1 MSQPA
6 SPAKRRRVS
15 PATIAVGI
23 LVVIATILIS
33 AAGIYTDLLWF
44 SELEFQSVFLTQI
57 IAQVVL
63 FLAGF
68 AIMFVITL
76 IAFWLAYRHRP
87 VYLRMPGESPFE
99 NYQQVIDNLRRLI
112 MFGVPGLLGVF
123 AGTAATAQWTTALQ
137 FFNSTPSGKE
147 DSQFGMDVS
156 FYLFELPFL
165 TALVSFLSAAV
176 LLAAL
181 IAGAVHLIYGGIR
194 LDGRSVKVAKPA
206 RIQLSITAAI
216 YFLVQGVSLWLNQYE
231 TVFTTNELFTG
242 ARYSDVN
249 ATIPG
254 LQILALISILV
265 AALFIVTAIIGSWRY
280 SIIATG
286 LMIISS
292 VVLGGLYPWA
302 VQTFQVAP
310 TERTLETP
318 YLERNIEATRDAYG
332 LNNIDII
339 DYEAT
344 TTATPG
350 ALRAD
355 AETTTSI
362 RILDPSLVSDA
373 FRQLEQYRQYY
384 SFPERLHVGRY
395 EVDGEPQDA
404 VLGVRELD
412 QAGLGDTNSWYNS
425 TIVFTHGYGLVA
437 AYGNKRDTD
446 GQPLFFQSGIPS
458 IGELGE
464 FEPRV
469 YFGENSPEYSI
480 VGGTNNEDLE
490 FDFPAGEG
498 TENQT
503 YTTFEGSGGPN
514 VGSLVNRIAFAL
526 KFQSEQILLSD
537 AINPDSQII
546 YDRDPKERIQAVAP
560 YLTVDSQAYP
570 AVVDGEVLWIVDAYT
585 TNNNYPYSNSE
596 SMNLAIIDSSTE
608 SAGFGANNINY
619 IRNSVKATVNA
630 YDGEVKLYAWDEND
644 PVLATWRKIFPDTVR
659 PVSEMS
665 GELMSHV
672 RYPSDLF
679 KVQRSIL
686 GRYHVTDPGA
696 FYSQQDAWMTPNDP
710 VDGPGIGVLQPP
722 YYLTM
727 QTPGMQEPNFSLYT
741 TFIPQSTGQNSRN
754 VLTGYLVAS
763 GEAGDEA
770 GKVSDR
776 YGKLRLLSLPRE
788 TIIPGPGQVQNNFN
802 ADSEVSQLLNI
813 LRQGSTRVL
822 NGNLLTLPVG
832 GGFLYVQP
840 VYIESTG
847 ETSFPL
853 LQKVLVSFGDR
864 IAFEDTL
871 DEALDELFGGDSGA
885 SAGDSVVPGADGE
898 VPADDSGEESAEDQ
912 EPVEDPDQPTE
923 EPTEEPS
930 EEPTGGEV
938 ASPDLDDALERAE
951 QAIQDK
957 QEAFA
962 NGDWTAF
969 GEADDRL
976 NEAIQDAVEAIN
988 N

>member
-1 MSQPA
+1 LSQQS
-6 SPAKRRRVS
+6 SPNQRRRVS
-15 PATIAVGI
+15 PATIAVAI
-23 LVVIATILIS
+23 LVVIAIILIS
-33 AAGIYTDLLWF
+33 IAGIYTDLLWF
-44 SELEFQSVFLTQI
+44 NQVGYQSVFLTQI
-57 IAQVVL
+57 IAQIVL
-63 FLAGF
+63 FIVGF
-68 AIMFVITL
+68 ALMFTL
-76 IAFWLAYRHRP
+76 TFISFWIAYRNRP

-99 NYQQVIDNLRRLI
+99 NYQEIIDNLRRLI
-112 MFGVPGLLGVF
+112 MFGVPGVLGVF
-123 AGTAATAQWTTALQ
+123 AGIAASAQWITALQ
-137 FFNSTPSGKE
+137 FLNSTPAGKE
-147 DSQFGMDVS
+147 DQQFGLDVG
-156 FYLFELPFL
+156 FYLFQLPFL
-165 TALVSFLSAAV
+165 SAALGFISAAV
-176 LLAAL
+176 LLGGL
-181 IAGAVHLIYGGIR
+181 IAAGVHLIYGGIR
-194 LDGRSVKVAKPA
+194 LEGRNLRVAKAA
-206 RIQLSITAAI
+206 RVQISITVAI
-216 YFLVQGVSLWLNQYE
+216 YFLVQAASLWLNQYE
-231 TVFTTNELFTG
+231 TVINTNELLTG

-254 LQILALISILV
+254 LQILALISLLV

-286 LMIISS
+286 LMVISS

-302 VQTFQVAP
+302 IQTFQVVP
-310 TERTLETP
+310 NERTLEGP
-318 YLERNIEATRDAYG
+318 FLERNIEATREAYG
-332 LNNIDII
+332 LDKVEVI
-339 DYEAT
+339 DYDAT

-350 ALRAD
+350 ALRSD
-355 AETTTSI
+355 AETTASI

-395 EVDGEPQDA
+395 DINGESQDA
-404 VLGVRELD
+404 VLAVRELD
-412 QAGLGDTNSWYNS
+412 QSGLGDSQSWYNS
-425 TIVFTHGYGLVA
+425 TVVFTHGYGLVA

-446 GQPLFFQSGIPS
+446 GQPLFLQSGIPS
-458 IGELGE
+458 IGDLGE
-464 FEPRV
+464 FEPRI

-480 VGGTNNEDLE
+480 VGGTNGEDLE

-498 TENQT
+498 ADNQT
-503 YTTFEGSGGPN
+503 YTTFAGDGGPN

-526 KFQSEQILLSD
+526 RFQSEQILLSD
-537 AINPDSQII
+537 AINPESQIMFK
-546 YDRDPKERIQAVAP
+546 RDPRERVEEVAP
-560 YLTVDSQAYP
+560 YLTVDTQAYP
-570 AVVDGEVLWIVDAYT
+570 AVVDGRVLWVVDAYT
-585 TNNNYPYSNSE
+585 TSNNYPYSSSE

-619 IRNSVKATVNA
+619 IRNSVKATVDA
-630 YDGEVKLYAWDEND
+630 YDGEVTLYAWDEED
-644 PVLATWRKIFPDTVR
+644 PVLETWSKIFPETIR

-686 GRYHVTDPGA
+686 GRYHVTEAGA

-727 QTPGMQEPNFSLYT
+727 QAPGMNDPKFSLYS
-741 TFIPQSTGQNSRN
+741 TFIPQSTGENARN
-754 VLTGYLVAS
+754 VLTGYLIAS
-763 GEAGDEA
+763 AEAGNEPGQISED
-770 GKVSDR
+770 
-776 YGKLRLLSLPRE
+776 YGSLKLLSLPRE
-788 TIIPGPGQVQNNFN
+788 TIVPGPGQVQNNFN

-871 DEALDELFGGDSGA
+871 DEALDQLFGGDSGA
-885 SAGDSVVPGADGE
+885 EAGDSVVPGEDSE
-898 VPADDSGEESAEDQ
+898 EPDSGEAAPEEPADQGDPVDEGQTGDEDQ
-912 EPVEDPDQPTE
+912 AGSGDVIA
-923 EPTEEPS
+923 PS
-930 EEPTGGEV
+930 LE
-938 ASPDLDDALERAE
+938 DALARAE
-951 QAIQDK
+951 QAIADK
-957 QEAFA
+957 EQALIDG
-962 NGDWTAF
+962 NWTAF
-969 GEADDRL
+969 GLADDRL
-976 NEAIQDAVEAIN
+976 NQAIQDAVEAIN
-988 N
+988 R

>member
-1 MSQPA
+1 MSQQS
-6 SPAKRRRVS
+6 SPAQRRRVS

-33 AAGIYTDLLWF
+33 AAGIYTDLLWYLQIGF
-44 SELEFQSVFLTQI
+44 ESVFLTQI
-57 IAQVVL
+57 FAQVVL

-68 AIMFVITL
+68 ALMFAVAL
-76 IAFWLAYRHRP
+76 VSFWLAYRHRP

-112 MFGVPGLLGVF
+112 MFGVPAVLGVF
-123 AGTAATAQWTTALQ
+123 AGVAATAQWTTALQ
-137 FFNSTPSGKE
+137 FINSTPAGRE
-147 DSQFGMDVS
+147 DQQFGLDVS
-156 FYLFELPFL
+156 FYLFQLPFL
-165 TALVSFLSAAV
+165 TALVSFVSAAV
-176 LLAAL
+176 LLGGL

-194 LDGRSVKVAKPA
+194 FDGRSVKVAKAA
-206 RIQLSITAAI
+206 RVQLSITAAV

-231 TVFTTNELFTG
+231 TVFTSNELFTG

-254 LQILALISILV
+254 LQILALISVLV
-265 AALFIVTAIIGSWRY
+265 AALFIVTTIMGSWRY
-280 SIIATG
+280 SIIGTG

-302 VQTFQVAP
+302 VQTFQVVP
-310 TERTLETP
+310 NERSLETP
-318 YLERNIEATRDAYG
+318 YLERNIEATREAYG
-332 LNNIDII
+332 LDQVEII
-339 DYEAT
+339 DYDAT

-395 EVDGEPQDA
+395 EINGESQDA

-412 QAGLGDTNSWYNS
+412 QAGLGDSNSWYNS

-446 GQPLFFQSGIPS
+446 GQPRFLQSGIPS
-458 IGELGE
+458 VGELGE
-464 FEPRV
+464 FEPRI
-469 YFGENSPEYSI
+469 YFGENSPAYSI
-480 VGGTNNEDLE
+480 VGGDNGEDLE

-498 TENQT
+498 TDNQT
-503 YTTFEGSGGPN
+503 YTTFSGSGGPN

-537 AINPDSQII
+537 AINPDSQIMFN
-546 YDRDPKERIQAVAP
+546 RDPRERIQAVAP

-596 SMNLAIIDSSTE
+596 SMNLAIIDSSSE

-630 YDGEVKLYAWDEND
+630 YDGEVRLYAWDESD
-644 PVLATWRKIFPDTVR
+644 PVLQTWMKVFPNTVR
-659 PVSEMS
+659 SVSEMS

-686 GRYHVTDPGA
+686 GRYHVTEPGA

-727 QTPGMQEPNFSLYT
+727 QAPGMQDPNFSLYT
-741 TFIPQSTGQNSRN
+741 TFIPQSTGENSRN

-763 GEAGDEA
+763 AEAGNEP
-770 GKVSDR
+770 GVVSEE

-871 DEALDELFGGDSGA
+871 DEALDQLFGGDSGA
-885 SAGDSVVPGADGE
+885 NAGDSLAPDVDQGDTDVDTGDQ
-898 VPADDSGEESAEDQ
+898 PAEGDQSGEDQNVGESDNPA
-912 EPVEDPDQPTE
+912 
-923 EPTEEPS
+923 
-930 EEPTGGEV
+930 
-938 ASPDLDDALERAE
+938 LDDALARAE

-957 QEAFA
+957 QTALA
-962 NGDWTAF
+962 NGDWNAF
-969 GEADDRL
+969 GEADERL
-976 NEAIQDAVEAIN
+976 NQAIADAVEAIN
-988 N
+988 R

>member
-1 MSQPA
+1 MSQPS
-6 SPAKRRRVS
+6 SPAQRRGVS
-15 PATIAVGI
+15 PATIAVGV

-33 AAGIYTDLLWF
+33 AAGIYTDFLWF
-44 SELEFQSVFLTQI
+44 NHLGFQSVFLTQI
-57 IAQVVL
+57 IAQVAL
-63 FLAGF
+63 FIVGF
-68 AIMFVITL
+68 ALMFAVTL
-76 IAFWLAYRHRP
+76 LSFNLAYRFRP

-112 MFGVPGLLGVF
+112 MFGVPAVLGVF
-123 AGTAATAQWTTALQ
+123 AGVAATAQWTTALQ
-137 FFNSTPSGKE
+137 FLNSTPAGRE
-147 DSQFGMDVS
+147 DQQFGLDVS
-156 FYLFELPFL
+156 FYLFQLPFL
-165 TALVSFLSAAV
+165 TALVSFISAAV
-176 LLAAL
+176 LLGGL
-181 IAGAVHLIYGGIR
+181 IAAGVHLIYGGIR
-194 LDGRSVKVAKPA
+194 LEGRAVRVAKPA
-206 RIQLSITAAI
+206 RIQLSITAAV
-216 YFLVQGVSLWLNQYE
+216 YFLVQGASLWLNQYE
-231 TVFTTNELFTG
+231 TVFTSNELFTG

-254 LQILALISILV
+254 LQILALISVLV
-265 AALFIVTAIIGSWRY
+265 AALFIVTAVIGSWRY

-302 VQTFQVAP
+302 IQTFQVVP
-310 TERTLETP
+310 NERTLETP
-318 YLERNIEATRDAYG
+318 YLERNIEATREAYG
-332 LNNIDII
+332 LDQVEVI
-339 DYEAT
+339 DYDAT

-395 EVDGEPQDA
+395 EINGESQDA

-412 QAGLGDTNSWYNS
+412 QAGLGDSNSWYNS

-446 GQPLFFQSGIPS
+446 GQPLFLQSGIPS
-458 IGELGE
+458 VGELGE
-464 FEPRV
+464 FEPRI

-480 VGGTNNEDLE
+480 VGGNNGEDLE
-490 FDFPAGEG
+490 FDFPAGEDG
-498 TENQT
+498 ETQT

-537 AINPDSQII
+537 AINPESQIMFN
-546 YDRDPKERIQAVAP
+546 RNPLERVEAVAP

-570 AVVDGEVLWIVDAYT
+570 AVVDGEVLWIIDAYT
-585 TNNNYPYSNSE
+585 TSNNYPYSNSE

-630 YDGEVKLYAWDEND
+630 YDGEVKLYIWDETD
-644 PVLATWRKIFPDTVR
+644 PVLETWRKVFPDTLR
-659 PVSEMS
+659 PTSEMS

-727 QTPGMQEPNFSLYT
+727 QAPGTEEPKFSIYS
-741 TFIPQSTGQNSRN
+741 TFIPQSTGENSRN

-763 GEAGDEA
+763 AEAGNEA
-770 GKVSDR
+770 GVISED

-788 TIIPGPGQVQNNFN
+788 TIVPGPGQVQNNFN

-871 DEALDELFGGDSGA
+871 DQALDELFGGDSGA
-885 SAGDSVVPGADGE
+885 SAGDSLQPD
-898 VPADDSGEESAEDQ
+898 
-912 EPVEDPDQPTE
+912 EPVDTPTEGEAEQPSDQPAA
-923 EPTEEPS
+923 
-930 EEPTGGEV
+930 GEGENP
-938 ASPDLDDALERAE
+938 ALDAALARAE
-951 QAIQDK
+951 RAIQDK
-957 QEAFA
+957 QDALA
-962 NGDWTAF
+962 AGDWNAF
-969 GEADDRL
+969 GEADERL
-976 NEAIQDAVEAIN
+976 NQAISDAVDAIN
-988 N
+988 R

>member
-1 MSQPA
+1 LSQPS
-6 SPAKRRRVS
+6 SPAQRRGVS
-15 PATIAVGI
+15 PATIAVGV

-33 AAGIYTDLLWF
+33 AAGIYTDFLWF
-44 SELEFQSVFLTQI
+44 NHLGFQSVFLTQI
-57 IAQVVL
+57 IAQVAL
-63 FLAGF
+63 FIVGF
-68 AIMFVITL
+68 ALMFAVTL
-76 IAFWLAYRHRP
+76 LSFNLAYRFRP

-112 MFGVPGLLGVF
+112 MFGVPAVLGVF
-123 AGTAATAQWTTALQ
+123 AGVAATAQWTTALQ
-137 FFNSTPSGKE
+137 FLNSTPAGRE
-147 DSQFGMDVS
+147 DQQFGLDVS
-156 FYLFELPFL
+156 FYLFQLPFL
-165 TALVSFLSAAV
+165 TALVSFISAAV
-176 LLAAL
+176 LLGGL
-181 IAGAVHLIYGGIR
+181 IAAGVHLIYGGIR
-194 LDGRSVKVAKPA
+194 LEGRAVRVAKPA
-206 RIQLSITAAI
+206 RIQLSITAAV
-216 YFLVQGVSLWLNQYE
+216 YFLVQGASLWLNQYE
-231 TVFTTNELFTG
+231 TVFTSNELFTG

-254 LQILALISILV
+254 LQILALISVLV
-265 AALFIVTAIIGSWRY
+265 AALFIVTAVIGSWRY

-302 VQTFQVAP
+302 IQTFQVVP
-310 TERTLETP
+310 NERTLETP
-318 YLERNIEATRDAYG
+318 YLERNIEATREAYG
-332 LNNIDII
+332 LDQVEVI
-339 DYEAT
+339 DYDAT

-395 EVDGEPQDA
+395 EINGESQDA

-412 QAGLGDTNSWYNS
+412 QAGLGDSNSWYNS

-446 GQPLFFQSGIPS
+446 GQPLFLQSGIPS
-458 IGELGE
+458 VGELGE
-464 FEPRV
+464 FEPRI

-480 VGGTNNEDLE
+480 VGGNNGEDLE
-490 FDFPAGEG
+490 FDFPAGEDG
-498 TENQT
+498 ETQT

-537 AINPDSQII
+537 AINPESQIMFN
-546 YDRDPKERIQAVAP
+546 RNPLERVEAVAP

-570 AVVDGEVLWIVDAYT
+570 AVVDGEVLWIIDAYT
-585 TNNNYPYSNSE
+585 TSNNYPYSNSE

-630 YDGEVKLYAWDEND
+630 YDGEVKLYIWDETD
-644 PVLATWRKIFPDTVR
+644 PVLETWRKVFPDTLR
-659 PVSEMS
+659 PTSEMS

-727 QTPGMQEPNFSLYT
+727 QAPGTEEPKFSIYS
-741 TFIPQSTGQNSRN
+741 TFIPQSTGENSRN

-763 GEAGDEA
+763 AEAGNEA
-770 GKVSDR
+770 GVISED

-788 TIIPGPGQVQNNFN
+788 TIVPGPGQVQNNFN

-871 DEALDELFGGDSGA
+871 DQALDELFGGDSGA
-885 SAGDSVVPGADGE
+885 SAGDSLQPD
-898 VPADDSGEESAEDQ
+898 
-912 EPVEDPDQPTE
+912 EPVDTPTEGEAEQPSDQPAA
-923 EPTEEPS
+923 
-930 EEPTGGEV
+930 GEGENP
-938 ASPDLDDALERAE
+938 ALDAALARAE
-951 QAIQDK
+951 RAIQDK
-957 QEAFA
+957 QDALA
-962 NGDWTAF
+962 AGDWNAF
-969 GEADDRL
+969 GEADERL
-976 NEAIQDAVEAIN
+976 NQAISDAVDAIN
-988 N
+988 R

>member
-44 SELEFQSVFLTQI
+44 SELEFQSVFLIQI

-63 FLAGF
+63 FIAGF
-68 AIMFVITL
+68 ALMFVITF
-76 IAFWLAYRHRP
+76 IAFWLSYRHRP

-99 NYQQVIDNLRRLI
+99 NYQQIIDNLRRLI

-156 FYLFELPFL
+156 FYLFDLPFL
-165 TALVSFLSAAV
+165 TALTSFLSASV

-194 LDGRSVKVAKPA
+194 LEGRSVKVAKPA

-231 TVFTTNELFTG
+231 TVFTTNELLTG

-254 LQILALISILV
+254 LQILSLISILV

-339 DYEAT
+339 DYAAT

-395 EVDGEPQDA
+395 EIDGESQDA

-425 TIVFTHGYGLVA
+425 TIVFTHGYGLVG

-458 IGELGE
+458 IGDLGE

-480 VGGTNNEDLE
+480 VGGTGNENLE

-498 TENQT
+498 VENQT

-514 VGSLVNRIAFAL
+514 VGSLINRIAFAL

-546 YDRDPKERIQAVAP
+546 YDRDPKERIEAVAP

-570 AVVDGEVLWIVDAYT
+570 AVVDGELLWIVDAYT
-585 TNNNYPYSNSE
+585 TSNNYPYSNSQ
-596 SMNLAIIDSSTE
+596 SLNLAIIDSSTE

-644 PVLATWRKIFPDTVR
+644 PVLATYRKIFPDTVR

-727 QTPGMQEPNFSLYT
+727 QAPGMQEPNFSLYT
-741 TFIPQSTGQNSRN
+741 TFIPQSTGQNARN

-763 GEAGDEA
+763 SEAGDEA

-885 SAGDSVVPGADGE
+885 SAGDSVVPDADGE
-898 VPADDSGEESAEDQ
+898 VPPDDSGEESADDQ
-912 EPVEDPDQPTE
+912 EPVEDPDQS
-923 EPTEEPS
+923 TEEPS

>member
-1 MSQPA
+1 
-6 SPAKRRRVS
+6 
-15 PATIAVGI
+15 

-33 AAGIYTDLLWF
+33 AAGIYTDLLWYNQ
-44 SELEFQSVFLTQI
+44 LGFQSVFLTQI
-57 IAQVVL
+57 FAQVAL
-63 FLAGF
+63 FIAGF
-68 AIMFVITL
+68 ALMFALTL
-76 IAFWLAYRHRP
+76 ISFWVAYRNRP

-99 NYQQVIDNLRRLI
+99 NYQQVIDNLRRVI
-112 MFGVPGLLGVF
+112 MFGIPAVLGVF
-123 AGTAATAQWTTALQ
+123 AGVAATAQWTTALQ
-137 FFNSTPSGKE
+137 FLNSTPAG
-147 DSQFGMDVS
+147 SQDQQFNLDVS
-156 FYLFELPFL
+156 FYLFQLPFL
-165 TALVSFLSAAV
+165 TALVSFVSAAV
-176 LLAAL
+176 LLGGL
-181 IAGAVHLIYGGIR
+181 IAAGVHLIYGGIR

-206 RIQLSITAAI
+206 RVQLAIMAAI

-231 TVFTTNELFTG
+231 TVFTSNELFTG

-254 LQILALISILV
+254 LQILALISVLV
-265 AALFIVTAIIGSWRY
+265 AALFVVTAIMGSWRY

-286 LMIISS
+286 LMIVSS

-302 VQTFQVAP
+302 IQTFQVVP
-310 TERTLETP
+310 NERTLETP
-318 YLERNIEATRDAYG
+318 YLERNIEATREAYG
-332 LNNIDII
+332 LDKVEVI
-339 DYEAT
+339 DYDAT
-344 TTATPG
+344 TTANPG

-395 EVDGEPQDA
+395 EINGESQDA

-412 QAGLGDTNSWYNS
+412 QAGLGDSNSWYNS

-446 GQPLFFQSGIPS
+446 GQPLFLQSGIPS
-458 IGELGE
+458 VGELGD

-469 YFGENSPEYSI
+469 YFGENSPPYSI
-480 VGGTNNEDLE
+480 VGGENGEDLE

-503 YTTFEGSGGPN
+503 YTTFDGSGGPN

-537 AINPDSQII
+537 AINPDSQIMFN
-546 YDRDPKERIQAVAP
+546 RDPRERIQAVAP

-608 SAGFGANNINY
+608 SAGFGANDINY

-630 YDGEVKLYAWDEND
+630 YDGEVTLYAWDEND
-644 PVLATWRKIFPDTVR
+644 PVLETWRKVFPNTVK

-665 GELMSHV
+665 GELMSHI

-686 GRYHVTDPGA
+686 GRYHVTEAGA

-727 QTPGMQEPNFSLYT
+727 QAPGMQEPKFSLYT
-741 TFIPQSTGQNSRN
+741 TFIPQSTGENSRN

-763 GEAGDEA
+763 AEAGDEP
-770 GKVSDR
+770 GVISDE

-885 SAGDSVVPGADGE
+885 NAGDSVVPD
-898 VPADDSGEESAEDQ
+898 VDQ
-912 EPVEDPDQPTE
+912 EPSVPDND
-923 EPTEEPS
+923 EPTED
-930 EEPTGGEV
+930 GGSS
-938 ASPDLDDALERAE
+938 ADSDNPALTAALERAE

-957 QEAFA
+957 QEALS
-962 NGDWTAF
+962 NGDWNAF
-969 GEADDRL
+969 GEADERL
-976 NEAIQDAVEAIN
+976 DQAIQDAVDAIN
-988 N
+988 R

>member
-1 MSQPA
+1 MSQPS
-6 SPAKRRRVS
+6 SPAQRRGVS
-15 PATIAVGI
+15 PATIAVGV

-33 AAGIYTDLLWF
+33 AAGIYTDFLWF
-44 SELEFQSVFLTQI
+44 NHLGFQSVFLTQI
-57 IAQVVL
+57 IAQVAL
-63 FLAGF
+63 FIVGF
-68 AIMFVITL
+68 ALMFAVTL
-76 IAFWLAYRHRP
+76 LSFNLAYRFRP

-112 MFGVPGLLGVF
+112 MFGVPAVLGVF
-123 AGTAATAQWTTALQ
+123 AGVAATAQWTTALQ
-137 FFNSTPSGKE
+137 FLNSTPAGRE
-147 DSQFGMDVS
+147 DQQFGLDVS
-156 FYLFELPFL
+156 FYLFQLPFL

-176 LLAAL
+176 LLGGL
-181 IAGAVHLIYGGIR
+181 IAAGVHLIYGGIR
-194 LDGRSVKVAKPA
+194 LEGRAVRVAKPA
-206 RIQLSITAAI
+206 RIQLSITAAV
-216 YFLVQGVSLWLNQYE
+216 YFLVQGASLWLNQYE
-231 TVFTTNELFTG
+231 TVFTSNELFTG

-254 LQILALISILV
+254 LQILALISVLV
-265 AALFIVTAIIGSWRY
+265 AALFIVTAVIGSWRY

-302 VQTFQVAP
+302 IQTFQVVP
-310 TERTLETP
+310 NERTLETP
-318 YLERNIEATRDAYG
+318 YLERNIEATREAYG
-332 LNNIDII
+332 LDQVEVI
-339 DYEAT
+339 DYDAT

-395 EVDGEPQDA
+395 EINGESQDA

-412 QAGLGDTNSWYNS
+412 QSGLGDSNSWYNS

-446 GQPLFFQSGIPS
+446 GQPLFLQSGIPS
-458 IGELGE
+458 VGELGE
-464 FEPRV
+464 FEPRI

-480 VGGTNNEDLE
+480 VGGNNGEDLE
-490 FDFPAGEG
+490 FDFPAGEDG
-498 TENQT
+498 ETQT
-503 YTTFEGSGGPN
+503 YTTFQGSGGPN

-537 AINPDSQII
+537 AINPESQIMFN
-546 YDRDPKERIQAVAP
+546 RNPLERVEAVAP

-570 AVVDGEVLWIVDAYT
+570 AVVDGEVLWIIDAYT
-585 TNNNYPYSNSE
+585 TSNNYPYSNSE

-630 YDGEVKLYAWDEND
+630 YDGEVKLYIWDETD
-644 PVLATWRKIFPDTVR
+644 PVLETWRKVFPDTLR
-659 PVSEMS
+659 PISEMS

-727 QTPGMQEPNFSLYT
+727 QAPGTEEPKFSIYS
-741 TFIPQSTGQNSRN
+741 TFIPQSTGENSRN

-763 GEAGDEA
+763 AEAGNEA
-770 GKVSDR
+770 GVISED

-788 TIIPGPGQVQNNFN
+788 TIVPGPGQVQNNFN

-871 DEALDELFGGDSGA
+871 DQALDELFGGDSGA
-885 SAGDSVVPGADGE
+885 SAGDSLQPDE
-898 VPADDSGEESAEDQ
+898 PADAPTDDEAEQ
-912 EPVEDPDQPTE
+912 PSDQPAA
-923 EPTEEPS
+923 
-930 EEPTGGEV
+930 GEGEN
-938 ASPDLDDALERAE
+938 PALEAALARAE
-951 QAIQDK
+951 RAIQDK
-957 QEAFA
+957 QDALA
-962 NGDWTAF
+962 AGDWSAF
-969 GEADDRL
+969 GEADERL
-976 NEAIQDAVEAIN
+976 NQAISDAVDAIN
-988 N
+988 R

>member
-1 MSQPA
+1 LSQPS
-6 SPAKRRRVS
+6 SPAQRRGVS
-15 PATIAVGI
+15 PATIAVGV

-33 AAGIYTDLLWF
+33 AAGIYTDFLWF
-44 SELEFQSVFLTQI
+44 NHLGFQSVFLTQI
-57 IAQVVL
+57 IAQVAL
-63 FLAGF
+63 FIVGF
-68 AIMFVITL
+68 ALMFAVTL
-76 IAFWLAYRHRP
+76 LSFNLAYRFRP

-112 MFGVPGLLGVF
+112 MFGVPAVLGVF
-123 AGTAATAQWTTALQ
+123 AGVAATSQWTTALQ
-137 FFNSTPSGKE
+137 FLNSTPAGRE
-147 DSQFGMDVS
+147 DQQFGLDVS
-156 FYLFELPFL
+156 FYLFQLPFL
-165 TALVSFLSAAV
+165 TALVSFISAAV
-176 LLAAL
+176 LLGGL
-181 IAGAVHLIYGGIR
+181 IAAGVHLIYGGIR
-194 LDGRSVKVAKPA
+194 LEGRAVRVAKPA
-206 RIQLSITAAI
+206 RVQLSITAAV
-216 YFLVQGVSLWLNQYE
+216 YFLVQGASLWLNQYE
-231 TVFTTNELFTG
+231 TVFTSNELFTG

-254 LQILALISILV
+254 LQILALISVLV
-265 AALFIVTAIIGSWRY
+265 AALFIVTAVIGSWRY

-302 VQTFQVAP
+302 IQTFQVVP
-310 TERTLETP
+310 NERTLETP
-318 YLERNIEATRDAYG
+318 YLERNIEATREAYG
-332 LNNIDII
+332 LDQVEVI
-339 DYEAT
+339 DYDAT

-395 EVDGEPQDA
+395 EINGESQDA

-412 QAGLGDTNSWYNS
+412 QAGLGDSNSWYNS

-446 GQPLFFQSGIPS
+446 GQPLFLQSGIPS
-458 IGELGE
+458 VGELGE
-464 FEPRV
+464 FEPRI

-480 VGGTNNEDLE
+480 VGGNNGEDLE
-490 FDFPAGEG
+490 FDFPAGEDG
-498 TENQT
+498 ETQT

-537 AINPDSQII
+537 AINPESQIMFN
-546 YDRDPKERIQAVAP
+546 RNPLERVEAVAP

-570 AVVDGEVLWIVDAYT
+570 AVVDGEVLWIIDAYT
-585 TNNNYPYSNSE
+585 TSNNYPYSNSE

-630 YDGEVKLYAWDEND
+630 YDGEVKLYIWDETD
-644 PVLATWRKIFPDTVR
+644 PVLETWRKVFPDTLR
-659 PVSEMS
+659 PTSEMS

-727 QTPGMQEPNFSLYT
+727 QAPGTEEPKFSIYS
-741 TFIPQSTGQNSRN
+741 TFIPQSTGENSRN

-763 GEAGDEA
+763 AEAGNEA
-770 GKVSDR
+770 GVISED

-788 TIIPGPGQVQNNFN
+788 TIVPGPGQVQNNFN

-871 DEALDELFGGDSGA
+871 DQALDELFGGDSGA
-885 SAGDSVVPGADGE
+885 SAGDSLQPD
-898 VPADDSGEESAEDQ
+898 
-912 EPVEDPDQPTE
+912 EPVDTPTEGEAEQPSDQPAA
-923 EPTEEPS
+923 
-930 EEPTGGEV
+930 GEGENP
-938 ASPDLDDALERAE
+938 ALDAALARAE
-951 QAIQDK
+951 RAIQDK
-957 QEAFA
+957 QDALA
-962 NGDWTAF
+962 AGDWNAF
-969 GEADDRL
+969 GEADERL
-976 NEAIQDAVEAIN
+976 NQAISDAVDAIN
-988 N
+988 R

>member
-1 MSQPA
+1 MSQQSSPA
-6 SPAKRRRVS
+6 SRRRVS

-33 AAGIYTDLLWF
+33 AAGIYTDLLWYNQ
-44 SELEFQSVFLTQI
+44 LGFQSVFLTQI
-57 IAQVVL
+57 FAQVAL
-63 FLAGF
+63 FIAGF
-68 AIMFVITL
+68 ALMFALTL
-76 IAFWLAYRHRP
+76 ISFWVAYRNRP

-99 NYQQVIDNLRRLI
+99 NYQQVIDNLRRVI
-112 MFGVPGLLGVF
+112 MFGIPAVLGVF
-123 AGTAATAQWTTALQ
+123 AGVAATAQWTTALQ
-137 FFNSTPSGKE
+137 FLNSTPAGSR
-147 DSQFGMDVS
+147 DQQFNLDVS
-156 FYLFELPFL
+156 FYLFQLPFL
-165 TALVSFLSAAV
+165 TALVSFVSAAV
-176 LLAAL
+176 LLGGL
-181 IAGAVHLIYGGIR
+181 IAAGVHLIYGGIR

-206 RIQLSITAAI
+206 RVQLAIMAAI

-231 TVFTTNELFTG
+231 TVFTSNELFTG

-254 LQILALISILV
+254 LQILALISVLV
-265 AALFIVTAIIGSWRY
+265 AALFVVTAIMGSWRY

-302 VQTFQVAP
+302 IQTFQVVP
-310 TERTLETP
+310 NERTLETP
-318 YLERNIEATRDAYG
+318 YLERNIEATREAYG
-332 LNNIDII
+332 LDQVEVI
-339 DYEAT
+339 DYDAT
-344 TTATPG
+344 TTANAG

-395 EVDGEPQDA
+395 EINGESQDA

-412 QAGLGDTNSWYNS
+412 QAGLGDSNSWYNS

-446 GQPLFFQSGIPS
+446 GQPLFLQSGIPS
-458 IGELGE
+458 VGELGD

-469 YFGENSPEYSI
+469 YFGENSPPYSI
-480 VGGTNNEDLE
+480 VGGDNGEDLE

-503 YTTFEGSGGPN
+503 YTTFDGSGGPN

-526 KFQSEQILLSD
+526 KFQSEQILLSE
-537 AINPDSQII
+537 AINPDSQIMFN
-546 YDRDPKERIQAVAP
+546 RDPRERIQAVAP

-608 SAGFGANNINY
+608 SAGFGANDINY

-630 YDGEVKLYAWDEND
+630 YDGEVNLYAWDEND
-644 PVLATWRKIFPDTVR
+644 PVLETWRKVFPNTVK

-665 GELMSHV
+665 GELMSHI

-686 GRYHVTDPGA
+686 GRYHVTEAGA

-727 QTPGMQEPNFSLYT
+727 QAPGMQEPKFSLYT
-741 TFIPQSTGQNSRN
+741 TFIPQSTGENSRN

-763 GEAGDEA
+763 AEAGDEP
-770 GKVSDR
+770 GVISDE

-885 SAGDSVVPGADGE
+885 NAGDSVVPD
-898 VPADDSGEESAEDQ
+898 VDQ
-912 EPVEDPDQPTE
+912 EPSVPDND
-923 EPTEEPS
+923 EPTED
-930 EEPTGGEV
+930 GGSSA
-938 ASPDLDDALERAE
+938 ASDNPALTAALERAE

-957 QEAFA
+957 QEALS
-962 NGDWTAF
+962 NGDWNAF
-969 GEADDRL
+969 GEADERL
-976 NEAIQDAVEAIN
+976 DQAIQDAVEAIN
-988 N
+988 R

>member
-44 SELEFQSVFLTQI
+44 SELEFQSVFLIQI

-63 FLAGF
+63 FIAGF
-68 AIMFVITL
+68 ALMFVITF
-76 IAFWLAYRHRP
+76 IALWLSYRHRP

-99 NYQQVIDNLRRLI
+99 NYQQIIDNLRRLI

-156 FYLFELPFL
+156 FYLFDLPFL
-165 TALVSFLSAAV
+165 TALTSFLSASV

-194 LDGRSVKVAKPA
+194 LEGRSVKVAKPA

-216 YFLVQGVSLWLNQYE
+216 YFLVQGGSLWLNQYE
-231 TVFTTNELFTG
+231 TVFTTNELLTG

-254 LQILALISILV
+254 LQILSLISILV

-318 YLERNIEATRDAYG
+318 YLERNIEATRDAYS

-339 DYEAT
+339 DYAAT

-395 EVDGEPQDA
+395 EIDGESQDA

-458 IGELGE
+458 IGDLGE

-480 VGGTNNEDLE
+480 VGGTSDENLE

-498 TENQT
+498 VENQT

-514 VGSLVNRIAFAL
+514 VGSLINRIAFAL

-537 AINPDSQII
+537 AINPDSQIV
-546 YDRDPKERIQAVAP
+546 YDRDPKERIEAVAP

-570 AVVDGEVLWIVDAYT
+570 AVVDGELLWIVDAYT
-585 TNNNYPYSNSE
+585 TSNNYPYSNSQ
-596 SMNLAIIDSSTE
+596 SLNLAIIDSSTE

-644 PVLATWRKIFPDTVR
+644 PVLATYRKIFPDTVR

-727 QTPGMQEPNFSLYT
+727 QAPGMQEPNFSLYT
-741 TFIPQSTGQNSRN
+741 TFIPQSTGQNARN

-763 GEAGDEA
+763 SEAGDEA

-885 SAGDSVVPGADGE
+885 SAGDSVVSDADGE
-898 VPADDSGEESAEDQ
+898 VPPDDSGEESADDQ
-912 EPVEDPDQPTE
+912 EPVEDPDQS
-923 EPTEEPS
+923 TEEPS

>member
-1 MSQPA
+1 MSQPS
-6 SPAKRRRVS
+6 SPAQRRGVS
-15 PATIAVGI
+15 PATIAVGV
-23 LVVIATILIS
+23 LVVIATVLIS
-33 AAGIYTDLLWF
+33 AAGIYTDFLWF
-44 SELEFQSVFLTQI
+44 NHLGFQSVFLTQI
-57 IAQVVL
+57 IAQVAL
-63 FLAGF
+63 FIAGF
-68 AIMFVITL
+68 ALMFAITL
-76 IAFWLAYRHRP
+76 LSFNLAYRFRP

-112 MFGVPGLLGVF
+112 MFGVPAVLGVF
-123 AGTAATAQWTTALQ
+123 AGVAATAQWTTALQ
-137 FFNSTPSGKE
+137 FLNSTPAGRE
-147 DSQFGMDVS
+147 DQQFGLDVS
-156 FYLFELPFL
+156 FYLFQLPFL
-165 TALVSFLSAAV
+165 TALVSFISAAV
-176 LLAAL
+176 LLGGL
-181 IAGAVHLIYGGIR
+181 IAAGVHLIYGGIR
-194 LDGRSVKVAKPA
+194 LEGRAVRVAKPA
-206 RIQLSITAAI
+206 RIQISVTAAV
-216 YFLVQGVSLWLNQYE
+216 YFLVQGASLWLNQYE
-231 TVFTTNELFTG
+231 TVFTSNELFTG

-254 LQILALISILV
+254 LQILALISVLV

-302 VQTFQVAP
+302 IQTFQVVP
-310 TERTLETP
+310 NERTLETP
-318 YLERNIEATRDAYG
+318 YLERNIEATREAYG
-332 LNNIDII
+332 LDQVEVI
-339 DYEAT
+339 DYDAT

-395 EVDGEPQDA
+395 EINGESQDA

-412 QAGLGDTNSWYNS
+412 QAGLGDSNSWYNS

-446 GQPLFFQSGIPS
+446 GQPLFLQSGIPS
-458 IGELGE
+458 VGELGE
-464 FEPRV
+464 FEPRI

-480 VGGTNNEDLE
+480 VGGNNGEDLE
-490 FDFPAGEG
+490 FDFPAGEDG
-498 TENQT
+498 ETQT

-537 AINPDSQII
+537 AINPESQIMFN
-546 YDRDPKERIQAVAP
+546 RNPLERVEAVAP

-570 AVVDGEVLWIVDAYT
+570 AVVDGEVLWIIDAYT
-585 TNNNYPYSNSE
+585 TSNNYPYSNSE

-630 YDGEVKLYAWDEND
+630 YDGEVKLYIWDETD
-644 PVLATWRKIFPDTVR
+644 PVLETWRKIFPDTLR

-727 QTPGMQEPNFSLYT
+727 QAPGMEDPKFSLYS
-741 TFIPQSTGQNSRN
+741 TFIPQSTGENSRN

-763 GEAGDEA
+763 AEAGNEA
-770 GKVSDR
+770 GVISED

-788 TIIPGPGQVQNNFN
+788 TIVPGPGQVQNNFN

-871 DEALDELFGGDSGA
+871 DQALDELFGGDSGA
-885 SAGDSVVPGADGE
+885 SAGDSLQPDEPTETPTEGEADQ
-898 VPADDSGEESAEDQ
+898 PS
-912 EPVEDPDQPTE
+912 DQPTA
-923 EPTEEPS
+923 
-930 EEPTGGEV
+930 GEGENP
-938 ASPDLDDALERAE
+938 ALEAALERAE
-951 QAIQDK
+951 RAIQDK
-957 QEAFA
+957 QDALA
-962 NGDWTAF
+962 AGDWNAF
-969 GEADDRL
+969 GEADERL
-976 NEAIQDAVEAIN
+976 NQAISDAVDAIN
-988 N
+988 R

>member
-1 MSQPA
+1 LSQPS
-6 SPAKRRRVS
+6 SPAQRRGVS
-15 PATIAVGI
+15 PATIAVGV
-23 LVVIATILIS
+23 LVVIATVLIS
-33 AAGIYTDLLWF
+33 AAGIYTDFLWF
-44 SELEFQSVFLTQI
+44 NHLGFQSVFLTQI
-57 IAQVVL
+57 IAQVAL
-63 FLAGF
+63 FIAGF
-68 AIMFVITL
+68 ALMFAITL
-76 IAFWLAYRHRP
+76 LSFNLAYRFRP

-112 MFGVPGLLGVF
+112 MFGVPAVLGVF
-123 AGTAATAQWTTALQ
+123 AGVAATAQWTTALQ
-137 FFNSTPSGKE
+137 FLNSTPAGRE
-147 DSQFGMDVS
+147 DQQFGLDVS
-156 FYLFELPFL
+156 FYLFQLPFL
-165 TALVSFLSAAV
+165 TALVSFISAAV
-176 LLAAL
+176 LLGGL
-181 IAGAVHLIYGGIR
+181 IAAGVHLIYGGIR
-194 LDGRSVKVAKPA
+194 LEGRAVRVAKPA
-206 RIQLSITAAI
+206 RIQISVTAAV
-216 YFLVQGVSLWLNQYE
+216 YFLVQGASLWLNQYE
-231 TVFTTNELFTG
+231 TVFTSNELFTG

-254 LQILALISILV
+254 LQILALISVLV

-302 VQTFQVAP
+302 IQTFQVVP
-310 TERTLETP
+310 NERTLETP
-318 YLERNIEATRDAYG
+318 YLERNIEATREAYG
-332 LNNIDII
+332 LDQVEVI
-339 DYEAT
+339 DYDAT

-395 EVDGEPQDA
+395 EINGESQDA

-412 QAGLGDTNSWYNS
+412 QAGLGDSNSWYNS

-446 GQPLFFQSGIPS
+446 GQPLFLQSGIPS
-458 IGELGE
+458 VGELGE
-464 FEPRV
+464 FEPRI

-480 VGGTNNEDLE
+480 VGGNNGEDLE
-490 FDFPAGEG
+490 FDFPAGEDG
-498 TENQT
+498 ETQT

-537 AINPDSQII
+537 AINPESQIMFN
-546 YDRDPKERIQAVAP
+546 RNPLERVEAVAP

-570 AVVDGEVLWIVDAYT
+570 AVVDGEVLWIIDAYT
-585 TNNNYPYSNSE
+585 TSNNYPYSNSE

-630 YDGEVKLYAWDEND
+630 YDGEVKLYIWDETD
-644 PVLATWRKIFPDTVR
+644 PVLETWRKVFPDTLR
-659 PVSEMS
+659 PSSEMS

-727 QTPGMQEPNFSLYT
+727 QAPGMEDPKFSLYS
-741 TFIPQSTGQNSRN
+741 TFIPQSTGENSRN

-763 GEAGDEA
+763 AEAGNEA
-770 GKVSDR
+770 GVISED

-788 TIIPGPGQVQNNFN
+788 TIVPGPGQVQNNFN

-871 DEALDELFGGDSGA
+871 DQALDELFGGDSGA
-885 SAGDSVVPGADGE
+885 SAGDSLQPDEPTETPTEGEADQ
-898 VPADDSGEESAEDQ
+898 PS
-912 EPVEDPDQPTE
+912 DQPTA
-923 EPTEEPS
+923 
-930 EEPTGGEV
+930 GEGENP
-938 ASPDLDDALERAE
+938 ALEAALERAE
-951 QAIQDK
+951 RAIQDK
-957 QEAFA
+957 QDALA
-962 NGDWTAF
+962 AGDWNAF
-969 GEADDRL
+969 GEADERL
-976 NEAIQDAVEAIN
+976 NQAISDAVDAIN
-988 N
+988 R

>member
-1 MSQPA
+1 MSQQSSPA
-6 SPAKRRRVS
+6 SRRRVS

-33 AAGIYTDLLWF
+33 AAGIYTDLLWYNQ
-44 SELEFQSVFLTQI
+44 LGFQSVFLTQI
-57 IAQVVL
+57 FAQVAL
-63 FLAGF
+63 FIAGF
-68 AIMFVITL
+68 ALMFALTL
-76 IAFWLAYRHRP
+76 ISFWVAYRNRP

-99 NYQQVIDNLRRLI
+99 NYQQVIDNLRRVI
-112 MFGVPGLLGVF
+112 MFGIPAVLGVF
-123 AGTAATAQWTTALQ
+123 AGVAATAQWTTALQ
-137 FFNSTPSGKE
+137 FLNSTPAG
-147 DSQFGMDVS
+147 SQDQQFNLDVS
-156 FYLFELPFL
+156 FYLFQLPFL
-165 TALVSFLSAAV
+165 TALVSFVSAAV
-176 LLAAL
+176 LLGGL
-181 IAGAVHLIYGGIR
+181 IAAGVHLIYGGIR

-206 RIQLSITAAI
+206 RVQLAIMAAI

-231 TVFTTNELFTG
+231 TVFTSNELFTG

-254 LQILALISILV
+254 LQILALISVLV
-265 AALFIVTAIIGSWRY
+265 AALFVVTAIMGSWRY

-286 LMIISS
+286 LMIVSS

-302 VQTFQVAP
+302 IQTFQVVP
-310 TERTLETP
+310 NERTLETP
-318 YLERNIEATRDAYG
+318 YLERNIEATREAYG
-332 LNNIDII
+332 LDKVEVI
-339 DYEAT
+339 DYDAT
-344 TTATPG
+344 TTANPG

-395 EVDGEPQDA
+395 EINGESQDA

-412 QAGLGDTNSWYNS
+412 QAGLGDSNSWYNS

-446 GQPLFFQSGIPS
+446 GQPLFLQSGIPS
-458 IGELGE
+458 VGELGD

-469 YFGENSPEYSI
+469 YFGENSPPYSI
-480 VGGTNNEDLE
+480 VGGENGEDLE

-503 YTTFEGSGGPN
+503 YTTFDGSGGPN

-537 AINPDSQII
+537 AINPDSQIMFN
-546 YDRDPKERIQAVAP
+546 RDPRERIQAVAP

-608 SAGFGANNINY
+608 SAGFGANDINY

-630 YDGEVKLYAWDEND
+630 YDGEVTLYAWDEND
-644 PVLATWRKIFPDTVR
+644 PVLETWRKVFPNTVK

-665 GELMSHV
+665 GELMSHI

-686 GRYHVTDPGA
+686 GRYHVTEAGA

-727 QTPGMQEPNFSLYT
+727 QAPGMQEPKFSLYT
-741 TFIPQSTGQNSRN
+741 TFIPQSTGENSRN

-763 GEAGDEA
+763 AEAGDEP
-770 GKVSDR
+770 GVISDE

-885 SAGDSVVPGADGE
+885 NAGDSVVPD
-898 VPADDSGEESAEDQ
+898 VDQ
-912 EPVEDPDQPTE
+912 EPSVPDND
-923 EPTEEPS
+923 EPTED
-930 EEPTGGEV
+930 GGSS
-938 ASPDLDDALERAE
+938 ADSDNPALTAALERAE

-957 QEAFA
+957 QEALS
-962 NGDWTAF
+962 NGDWNAF
-969 GEADDRL
+969 GEADERL
-976 NEAIQDAVEAIN
+976 DQAIQDAVDAIN
-988 N
+988 R

>member
-1 MSQPA
+1 
-6 SPAKRRRVS
+6 
-15 PATIAVGI
+15 

-33 AAGIYTDLLWF
+33 AAGIYTDLLWYNQ
-44 SELEFQSVFLTQI
+44 LGFQSVFLTQI
-57 IAQVVL
+57 FAQVAL
-63 FLAGF
+63 FIAGF
-68 AIMFVITL
+68 ALMFALTL
-76 IAFWLAYRHRP
+76 ISFWVAYRNRP

-99 NYQQVIDNLRRLI
+99 NYQQVIDNLRRVI
-112 MFGVPGLLGVF
+112 MFGIPAVLGVF
-123 AGTAATAQWTTALQ
+123 AGVAATAQWTTALQ
-137 FFNSTPSGKE
+137 FLNSTPAG
-147 DSQFGMDVS
+147 SQDQQFNLDVS
-156 FYLFELPFL
+156 FYLFQLPFL
-165 TALVSFLSAAV
+165 TALVSFVSAAV
-176 LLAAL
+176 LLGGL
-181 IAGAVHLIYGGIR
+181 IAAGVHLIYGGIR

-206 RIQLSITAAI
+206 RVQLAIMAAI

-231 TVFTTNELFTG
+231 TVFTSNELFTG

-254 LQILALISILV
+254 LQILALISVLV
-265 AALFIVTAIIGSWRY
+265 AALFVVTAIMGSWRY

-286 LMIISS
+286 LMIVSS

-302 VQTFQVAP
+302 IQTFQVVP
-310 TERTLETP
+310 NERTLETP
-318 YLERNIEATRDAYG
+318 FLERNIEATREAYG
-332 LNNIDII
+332 LDKVEVI
-339 DYEAT
+339 DYDAT
-344 TTATPG
+344 TTANPG

-395 EVDGEPQDA
+395 EINGESQDA

-412 QAGLGDTNSWYNS
+412 QAGLGDSNSWYNS

-446 GQPLFFQSGIPS
+446 GQPLFLQSGIPS
-458 IGELGE
+458 VGELGD

-469 YFGENSPEYSI
+469 YFGENSPPYSI
-480 VGGTNNEDLE
+480 VGGENGEDLE

-503 YTTFEGSGGPN
+503 YTTFDGSGGPN

-537 AINPDSQII
+537 AINPESQIMFN
-546 YDRDPKERIQAVAP
+546 RDPRERIQAVAP

-608 SAGFGANNINY
+608 SAGFGANDINY

-630 YDGEVKLYAWDEND
+630 YDGEVTLYAWDEND
-644 PVLATWRKIFPDTVR
+644 PVLETWRKVFPNTVK

-665 GELMSHV
+665 GELMSHI

-686 GRYHVTDPGA
+686 GRYHVTEAGA

-727 QTPGMQEPNFSLYT
+727 QAPGMQEPKFSLYT
-741 TFIPQSTGQNSRN
+741 TFIPQSTGENSRN

-763 GEAGDEA
+763 AEAGDEP
-770 GKVSDR
+770 GVISDE

-885 SAGDSVVPGADGE
+885 NAGDSVVPD
-898 VPADDSGEESAEDQ
+898 VDQ
-912 EPVEDPDQPTE
+912 EPSVPDND
-923 EPTEEPS
+923 EPTED
-930 EEPTGGEV
+930 GGSS
-938 ASPDLDDALERAE
+938 ADSDNPALTAALERAE

-957 QEAFA
+957 QEALS
-962 NGDWTAF
+962 NGDWNAF
-969 GEADDRL
+969 GEADERL
-976 NEAIQDAVEAIN
+976 DQAIQDAVDAIN
-988 N
+988 R

>member
-1 MSQPA
+1 MSQPS
-6 SPAKRRRVS
+6 SPNQRRRVS
-15 PATIAVGI
+15 PATIALGI
-23 LVVIATILIS
+23 LVVIATVLIS

-44 SELEFQSVFLTQI
+44 NQLGFQSVFLTQI
-57 IAQVVL
+57 FAQVAL
-63 FLAGF
+63 FAAGF
-68 AIMFVITL
+68 ALMFALTL
-76 IAFWLAYRHRP
+76 FSFWLAYRNRP

-99 NYQQVIDNLRRLI
+99 NYQQVIDNLRRVI
-112 MFGVPGLLGVF
+112 MFGVPAILGVF
-123 AGTAATAQWTTALQ
+123 AGVAATSQWTTALQ
-137 FFNSTPSGKE
+137 FLNSTPAGRE
-147 DSQFGMDVS
+147 DQQFGMDVS
-156 FYLFELPFL
+156 FYLFQLPFL
-165 TALVSFLSAAV
+165 TALISFVSAAV
-176 LLAAL
+176 LLGGL
-181 IAGAVHLIYGGIR
+181 IAAGVHLIYGGIR
-194 LDGRSVKVAKPA
+194 IEGRNVKVAKPA
-206 RIQLSITAAI
+206 RVQLSITAAI
-216 YFLVQGVSLWLNQYE
+216 YFLVQGASLWLNQYE
-231 TVFTTNELFTG
+231 TVFTSNELFTG

-265 AALFIVTAIIGSWRY
+265 AALFVVTAIMGSWRY

-302 VQTFQVAP
+302 IQTFQVVP
-310 TERTLETP
+310 NERTLETP
-318 YLERNIEATRDAYG
+318 YLERNIEATREAYG
-332 LNNIDII
+332 LDQVEII
-339 DYEAT
+339 DYDAT
-344 TTATPG
+344 TTANPG

-395 EVDGEPQDA
+395 EINGESQDA

-412 QAGLGDTNSWYNS
+412 QDGLGDSNSWYNS

-446 GQPLFFQSGIPS
+446 GQPLFLQSGIPS
-458 IGELGE
+458 VGELGE

-469 YFGENSPEYSI
+469 YFGENSPPYSI
-480 VGGTNNEDLE
+480 VGGDNAENLE

-537 AINPDSQII
+537 AINPDSQIMFN
-546 YDRDPKERIQAVAP
+546 RDPRERVQAVAP

-570 AVVDGEVLWIVDAYT
+570 AVVDGEVLWIIDAYT

-608 SAGFGANNINY
+608 TAGFGANNVNY

-630 YDGEVKLYAWDEND
+630 YDGEVRLYAWDEND
-644 PVLATWRKIFPDTVR
+644 PVLATWRKVFPDTVK

-665 GELMSHV
+665 GELMSHI

-686 GRYHVTDPGA
+686 GRYHVTEAGA

-727 QTPGMQEPNFSLYT
+727 QAPGMKDPKFSLYT
-741 TFIPQSTGQNSRN
+741 TFIPQSTGENSRN

-763 GEAGDEA
+763 AEAGNEA
-770 GKVSDR
+770 GVVSEE

-871 DEALDELFGGDSGA
+871 DEALDALFGGDSGA
-885 SAGDSVVPGADGE
+885 SAGDSLAPDVEEESPAVDDGE
-898 VPADDSGEESAEDQ
+898 STDE
-912 EPVEDPDQPTE
+912 QPTGAE
-923 EPTEEPS
+923 SDNPALS
-930 EEPTGGEV
+930 
-938 ASPDLDDALERAE
+938 SALERAE

-957 QEAFA
+957 QEALA
-962 NGDWTAF
+962 NGDWNAF

-976 NEAIQDAVEAIN
+976 NRAIEDAVEAIN
-988 N
+988 R

>member
-1 MSQPA
+1 MSQQSNPA
-6 SPAKRRRVS
+6 SRRRVS

-33 AAGIYTDLLWF
+33 AAGIYTDLLWYNQ
-44 SELEFQSVFLTQI
+44 LGFQSVFLTQI
-57 IAQVVL
+57 FAQVAL
-63 FLAGF
+63 FIAGF
-68 AIMFVITL
+68 ALMFALTL
-76 IAFWLAYRHRP
+76 ISFWVAYRNRP

-99 NYQQVIDNLRRLI
+99 NYQQVIDNLRRVI
-112 MFGVPGLLGVF
+112 MFGIPAVLGVF
-123 AGTAATAQWTTALQ
+123 AGVAATAQWTTALQ
-137 FFNSTPSGKE
+137 FLNSTPAG
-147 DSQFGMDVS
+147 SQDQQFNLDVS
-156 FYLFELPFL
+156 FYLFQLPFL
-165 TALVSFLSAAV
+165 TALVSFVSAAV
-176 LLAAL
+176 LLGGL
-181 IAGAVHLIYGGIR
+181 IAAGVHLIYGGIR

-206 RIQLSITAAI
+206 RVQLAIMAAI

-231 TVFTTNELFTG
+231 TVFTSNELFTG

-254 LQILALISILV
+254 LQILALISVLV
-265 AALFIVTAIIGSWRY
+265 AALFVVTAIMGSWRY

-286 LMIISS
+286 LMIVSS

-302 VQTFQVAP
+302 IQTFQVVP
-310 TERTLETP
+310 NERTLETP
-318 YLERNIEATRDAYG
+318 YLERNIEATREAYG
-332 LNNIDII
+332 LDKVEVI
-339 DYEAT
+339 DYDAT
-344 TTATPG
+344 TTANPG

-395 EVDGEPQDA
+395 EINGESQDA

-412 QAGLGDTNSWYNS
+412 QAGLGDSNSWYNS

-446 GQPLFFQSGIPS
+446 GQPLFLQSGIPS
-458 IGELGE
+458 VGELGD

-469 YFGENSPEYSI
+469 YFGENSPPYSI
-480 VGGTNNEDLE
+480 VGGENGEDLE

-503 YTTFEGSGGPN
+503 YTTFDGSGGPN

-537 AINPDSQII
+537 AINPDSQIMFN
-546 YDRDPKERIQAVAP
+546 RDPRERIQAVAP

-608 SAGFGANNINY
+608 SAGFGANDINY

-630 YDGEVKLYAWDEND
+630 YDGEVTLYAWDEND
-644 PVLATWRKIFPDTVR
+644 PVLETWRKVFPNTVK

-665 GELMSHV
+665 GELMSHI

-686 GRYHVTDPGA
+686 GRYHVTEAGA

-727 QTPGMQEPNFSLYT
+727 QAPGMQEPKFSLYT
-741 TFIPQSTGQNSRN
+741 TFIPQSTGENSRN

-763 GEAGDEA
+763 AEAGDEP
-770 GKVSDR
+770 GVISDE

-885 SAGDSVVPGADGE
+885 NAGDSVVPD
-898 VPADDSGEESAEDQ
+898 VDQ
-912 EPVEDPDQPTE
+912 EPSVPDND
-923 EPTEEPS
+923 EPTED
-930 EEPTGGEV
+930 GGSS
-938 ASPDLDDALERAE
+938 ADSDNPALTAALERAE

-957 QEAFA
+957 QEALS
-962 NGDWTAF
+962 NGDWNAF
-969 GEADDRL
+969 GEADERL
-976 NEAIQDAVEAIN
+976 DQAIQDAVDAIN
-988 N
+988 R

>member
-1 MSQPA
+1 LSQPS
-6 SPAKRRRVS
+6 SPAQRRGVS
-15 PATIAVGI
+15 PATIAVGV
-23 LVVIATILIS
+23 LVVIATVLIS
-33 AAGIYTDLLWF
+33 AAGIYTDFLWF
-44 SELEFQSVFLTQI
+44 NHLGFQSVFLTQI
-57 IAQVVL
+57 IAQVAL
-63 FLAGF
+63 FIAGF
-68 AIMFVITL
+68 ALMFAITL
-76 IAFWLAYRHRP
+76 LSFNLAYRFRP

-112 MFGVPGLLGVF
+112 MFGVPAVLGVF
-123 AGTAATAQWTTALQ
+123 AGVAATAQWTTALQ
-137 FFNSTPSGKE
+137 FLNSTPAGRE
-147 DSQFGMDVS
+147 DQQFGLDVS
-156 FYLFELPFL
+156 FYLFQLPFL
-165 TALVSFLSAAV
+165 TALVSFVSAAV
-176 LLAAL
+176 LLGGL
-181 IAGAVHLIYGGIR
+181 IAAGVHLIYGGIR
-194 LDGRSVKVAKPA
+194 LEGRAVRVAKPA
-206 RIQLSITAAI
+206 RIQISVTAAV
-216 YFLVQGVSLWLNQYE
+216 YFLVQGASLWLNQYE
-231 TVFTTNELFTG
+231 TVFTSNELFTG

-254 LQILALISILV
+254 LQILALISVLV

-302 VQTFQVAP
+302 IQTFQVVP
-310 TERTLETP
+310 NERTLETP
-318 YLERNIEATRDAYG
+318 YLERNIEATREAYG
-332 LNNIDII
+332 LDQVEVI
-339 DYEAT
+339 DYDAT

-395 EVDGEPQDA
+395 EINGESQDA

-412 QAGLGDTNSWYNS
+412 QAGLGDSNSWYNS

-446 GQPLFFQSGIPS
+446 GQPLFLQSGIPS
-458 IGELGE
+458 VGDLGE
-464 FEPRV
+464 FEPRI

-480 VGGTNNEDLE
+480 VGGNNGEDLE
-490 FDFPAGEG
+490 FDFPAGEDG
-498 TENQT
+498 ETQT

-537 AINPDSQII
+537 AINPESQIMFN
-546 YDRDPKERIQAVAP
+546 RNPLERVEAVAP

-570 AVVDGEVLWIVDAYT
+570 AVVDGEVLWIIDAYT
-585 TNNNYPYSNSE
+585 TSNNYPYSNSE

-630 YDGEVKLYAWDEND
+630 YDGEVKLYIWDETD
-644 PVLATWRKIFPDTVR
+644 PVLETWRKVFPDTLR
-659 PVSEMS
+659 PASEMS

-727 QTPGMQEPNFSLYT
+727 QAPGMEDPKFSLYS
-741 TFIPQSTGQNSRN
+741 TFIPQSTGENSRN

-763 GEAGDEA
+763 AEAGNEPGVISED
-770 GKVSDR
+770 

-788 TIIPGPGQVQNNFN
+788 TIVPGPGQVQNNFN

-871 DEALDELFGGDSGA
+871 DQALDELFGGDSGA
-885 SAGDSVVPGADGE
+885 SAGDSLQPDEPAETPTEGE
-898 VPADDSGEESAEDQ
+898 AEQ
-912 EPVEDPDQPTE
+912 PSDQPTA
-923 EPTEEPS
+923 
-930 EEPTGGEV
+930 GEGEN
-938 ASPDLDDALERAE
+938 PALEAALDRAE
-951 QAIQDK
+951 RAIQDK
-957 QEAFA
+957 QDALA
-962 NGDWTAF
+962 AGDWNAF
-969 GEADDRL
+969 GEADERL
-976 NEAIQDAVEAIN
+976 NQAISDAVDAIN
-988 N
+988 R

>member
-1 MSQPA
+1 MSQPS
-6 SPAKRRRVS
+6 SPAQRRGVS
-15 PATIAVGI
+15 PATIAVGV
-23 LVVIATILIS
+23 LVVIATVLIS
-33 AAGIYTDLLWF
+33 AAGIYTDFLWF
-44 SELEFQSVFLTQI
+44 NHLGFQSVFLTQI
-57 IAQVVL
+57 IAQVAL
-63 FLAGF
+63 FIAGF
-68 AIMFVITL
+68 ALMFAITL
-76 IAFWLAYRHRP
+76 LSFNLAYRFRP

-112 MFGVPGLLGVF
+112 MFGVPAVLGVF
-123 AGTAATAQWTTALQ
+123 AGVAATAQWTTALQ
-137 FFNSTPSGKE
+137 FLNSTPAGRE
-147 DSQFGMDVS
+147 DQQFGLDVS
-156 FYLFELPFL
+156 FYLFQLPFL
-165 TALVSFLSAAV
+165 TALVSFISAAV
-176 LLAAL
+176 LLGGL
-181 IAGAVHLIYGGIR
+181 IAAGVHLIYGGIR
-194 LDGRSVKVAKPA
+194 LEGRAVRVAKPA
-206 RIQLSITAAI
+206 RIQISVTAAV
-216 YFLVQGVSLWLNQYE
+216 YFLVQGASLWLNQYE
-231 TVFTTNELFTG
+231 TVFTSNELFTG

-254 LQILALISILV
+254 LQILALISVLV

-302 VQTFQVAP
+302 IQTFQVVP
-310 TERTLETP
+310 NERTLETP
-318 YLERNIEATRDAYG
+318 YLERNIEATREAYG
-332 LNNIDII
+332 LDQVEVI
-339 DYEAT
+339 DYDAT

-395 EVDGEPQDA
+395 EINGESQDA

-412 QAGLGDTNSWYNS
+412 QAGLGDSNSWYNS

-446 GQPLFFQSGIPS
+446 GQPLFLQSGIPS
-458 IGELGE
+458 VGELGE
-464 FEPRV
+464 FEPRI

-480 VGGTNNEDLE
+480 VGGNNGEDLE
-490 FDFPAGEG
+490 FDFPAGEDG
-498 TENQT
+498 ETQT

-537 AINPDSQII
+537 AINPESQIMFN
-546 YDRDPKERIQAVAP
+546 RNPLERVEAVAP

-570 AVVDGEVLWIVDAYT
+570 AVVDGEVLWIIDAYT
-585 TNNNYPYSNSE
+585 TSNNYPYSNSE

-630 YDGEVKLYAWDEND
+630 YDGEVKLYIWDETD
-644 PVLATWRKIFPDTVR
+644 PVLETWRKVFPDTLR
-659 PVSEMS
+659 PSSEMS

-727 QTPGMQEPNFSLYT
+727 QAPGMEDPKFSLYS
-741 TFIPQSTGQNSRN
+741 TFIPQSTGENSRN

-763 GEAGDEA
+763 AEAGNEA
-770 GKVSDR
+770 GVISED

-788 TIIPGPGQVQNNFN
+788 TIVPGPGQVQNNFN

-871 DEALDELFGGDSGA
+871 DQALDELFGGDSGA
-885 SAGDSVVPGADGE
+885 SAGDSLQPDEPTETPTEGEADQ
-898 VPADDSGEESAEDQ
+898 PS
-912 EPVEDPDQPTE
+912 DQPTA
-923 EPTEEPS
+923 
-930 EEPTGGEV
+930 GEGENP
-938 ASPDLDDALERAE
+938 ALEAALERAE
-951 QAIQDK
+951 RAIQDK
-957 QEAFA
+957 QDALA
-962 NGDWTAF
+962 AGDWNAF
-969 GEADDRL
+969 GEADERL
-976 NEAIQDAVEAIN
+976 NQAISDAVDAIN
-988 N
+988 R

>member
-6 SPAKRRRVS
+6 PAQRRRVS

-33 AAGIYTDLLWF
+33 VAGIYTDLLWF
-44 SELEFQSVFLTQI
+44 NELGFQSVFLTQI
-57 IAQVVL
+57 FAQIAL
-63 FLAGF
+63 FTAGF
-68 AIMFVITL
+68 AIMFVLTFIS
-76 IAFWLAYRHRP
+76 FWLAYRHRP

-112 MFGVPGLLGVF
+112 MFGVPAILGVF
-123 AGTAATAQWTTALQ
+123 AGVAATAQWTTALQ
-137 FFNSTPSGKE
+137 FLNSTPSGRE
-147 DSQFGMDVS
+147 DQQFGMDVS

-165 TALVSFLSAAV
+165 TALVSFVSAAV
-176 LLAAL
+176 LLGGL
-181 IAGAVHLIYGGIR
+181 IAAGVHLIYGGIR
-194 LDGRSVKVAKPA
+194 LDNRSVKVAKPA
-206 RIQLSITAAI
+206 RIQISITAAI
-216 YFLVQGVSLWLNQYE
+216 YFLIQGGSLWLNQYE
-231 TVFTTNELFTG
+231 TVFTSNELFTG

-254 LQILALISILV
+254 LQILSLISLLV
-265 AALFIVTAIIGSWRY
+265 AALFIVTAIMGSWRY

-310 TERTLETP
+310 TERTLEAP
-318 YLERNIEATRDAYG
+318 YLERNIEATREAYG
-332 LNNIDII
+332 LNEIEII
-339 DYEAT
+339 DYDAT
-344 TTATPG
+344 TTVTPG
-350 ALRAD
+350 GLRAD

-362 RILDPSLVSDA
+362 RILDPALVSDA

-395 EVDGEPQDA
+395 EIDGQSQDA

-412 QAGLGDTNSWYNS
+412 QAGLGDSNSWYNS

-458 IGELGE
+458 VGELGE
-464 FEPRV
+464 FEPRI
-469 YFGENSPEYSI
+469 YFGENSPAYSI
-480 VGGTNNEDLE
+480 VGGDNGEDLE

-498 TENQT
+498 TDNQT

-537 AINPDSQII
+537 AINPDSQIMFN
-546 YDRDPKERIQAVAP
+546 RDPRERVQLVAP

-608 SAGFGANNINY
+608 TAGFGANNVNY

-630 YDGEVKLYAWDEND
+630 YDGEVRLYAWDEND
-644 PVLATWRKIFPDTVR
+644 PVLETWRKVFPDTVL

-686 GRYHVTDPGA
+686 GRYHVTEPGA

-727 QTPGMQEPNFSLYT
+727 QAPGMQDPNFSLYT

-763 GEAGDEA
+763 SEAGTER
-770 GKVSDR
+770 GVVSEE

-871 DEALDELFGGDSGA
+871 DEALDSLFGGDSGA
-885 SAGDSVVPGADGE
+885 TAGDSVVPDADGE
-898 VPADDSGEESAEDQ
+898 IPPADTEDQASDDPEQPADEPEQPADQPDSGETAVSLE
-912 EPVEDPDQPTE
+912 
-923 EPTEEPS
+923 
-930 EEPTGGEV
+930 
-938 ASPDLDDALERAE
+938 DALERAE

-957 QEAFA
+957 QEALA
-962 NGDWTAF
+962 NGDWNAF

-976 NEAIQDAVEAIN
+976 NAAIEDAVEAIN
-988 N
+988 R